1 MNRAETEQA
10 IAVMQAWMDG
20 KPIQCNTY
28 NTGKNWIDASPK
40 GALPTLPDDFSE
52 SKDWRAGG
60 YAERI
65 EWLMDTVRSQREHIA
80 ALLDN
85 H

>member
-1 MNRAETEQA
+1 MTQYLHKQSGDSDELSKEIRGG
-10 IAVMQAWMDG
+10 AVMAL
-20 KPIQCNTY
+20 
-28 NTGKNWIDASPK
+28 IDASPK
-40 GALPTLPDDFSE
+40 EALPTLPDDFSE

-60 YAERI
+60 YAERV